1 MHEISVMQSAM
12 DIAVEQAKANNAQ
25 QIHRV
30 KMRVG
35 ALSGVIPD
43 SLEFAFD
50 IVAQG
55 TMAEGATLD
64 IEFIPALCRCA
75 ACGREFEP
83 KDFFYECPHCSALT
97 VELLHGK
104 ELELAYLEV
113 S

>member
-1 MHEISVMQSAM
+1 MHEISVMQSAIE
-12 DIAVEQAKANNAQ
+12 IAVEQAKAQGAQ

-30 KMRVG
+30 NMRVG
-35 ALSGVIPD
+35 TLAGVIPD

-50 IVAQG
+50 IVTQG
-55 TMAEGATLD
+55 TMAEGAKLE
-64 IEFIPALCRCA
+64 IEHIPAQCHCTQ
-75 ACGREFEP
+75 CGSDFEP
-83 KDFFYECPHCSALT
+83 KDFFYECPNCGSLN

>member
-12 DIAVEQAKANNAQ
+12 EIAMEQAKANNAQ

-30 KMRVG
+30 NMRVG
-35 ALSGVIPD
+35 ALAGVIPD

-50 IVAQG
+50 IVVQG
-55 TMAEGATLD
+55 TMAEGAKLE
-64 IEFIPALCRCA
+64 IEYVPALCHCTN
-75 ACGREFEP
+75 CGSEFEP
-83 KDFFYECPHCSALT
+83 KDFFYECPNCSALT

-104 ELELAYLEV
+104 ELELSYLEV

>member
-12 DIAVEQAKANNAQ
+12 EIALEHANAQHAQ

-35 ALSGVIPD
+35 ALAGVVPD

-50 IVAQG
+50 VVTQKTI
-55 TMAEGATLD
+55 AEGATLE
-64 IEFIPALCRCA
+64 IEFVPALCRCA
-75 ACGREFEP
+75 DCGSEFEP
-83 KDFFYECPHCSALT
+83 KDFFYECPNCKSLA
-97 VELLHGK
+97 VELKQGK
-104 ELELAYLEV
+104 ELELSYLEV